1 MTERASKHQKIS
13 TSGMLSPTEIAERSF
28 AVARKGLSPNEVR
41 SFLRRVAD
49 SVGMAQQREQDL
61 RSDIEKLEAKLA
73 EPVELDE
80 RELLDALGEE
90 TARVLRSAQDAA
102 DAIRVKADERAL
114 RIVREAQ
121 EEGQRLRE
129 TTERIV
135 AEQRQN
141 AEDVASEIRET
152 AERNA
157 RESSERAA
165 AAAAEIKAEAERN
178 ADSAVEEARTKGRE
192 MVAEA
197 RSVRERILT
206 DLTRRRNDLEA
217 QIDAL
222 KSERERL
229 VEAHRVVQRAVAEA
243 GAALTGATGSEADAA
258 VPPDA
263 PDLPDFMGTRE
274 PADTAGAESPSTP
287 EPGSEP
293 EAESHDEQPAPNG
306 NGAEPKG
313 DGGRKGVRAYV
324 RGALGYERS
333 EADGADG
340 EEEAPVSGSDVEGDD
355 GDAADA
361 IFAKLRS
368 ADADGPT
375 AGSEDSPAGDD
386 TDTTDDVADASVDE
400 AVGIGDTE
408 PADDDPASVALR
420 ERGESLAAQRTE
432 LAKALKRQ
440 LREDQNEL
448 LDALRKKRGKL
459 TSEKLLPGEAE
470 VRTAWTEVVRGPATT
485 AYHASGPDA
494 ELPTELLD
502 DLVGRVVV
510 VQREAIAAAIDD
522 DAADTDEI
530 VESIRAR
537 YREWKS
543 ASVDQ
548 WVDDILVTAHAQGAF
563 DVVQDGTVLRWVVDP
578 DSGCGPDCEDNMLE
592 PTRAGE
598 PFPTGQTHPPAYP
611 GCRCLVVPLD
621 DATAETLG
629 IATSAAS

>member
-1 MTERASKHQKIS
+1 MTERASQHQKIS

-61 RSDIEKLEAKLA
+61 RSDIERLEAKLA

-165 AAAAEIKAEAERN
+165 TAAAEIKAEAERT

-206 DLTRRRNDLEA
+206 DLTKRRNDLEA
-217 QIDAL
+217 QINAL

-243 GAALTGATGSEADAA
+243 GAALTGATGPEADAA
-258 VPPDA
+258 VPPDV
-263 PDLPDFMGTRE
+263 PDFMGTTE
-274 PADTAGAESPSTP
+274 PTDTTGAESPSTP
-287 EPGSEP
+287 EPTSEP
-293 EAESHDEQPAPNG
+293 EAESDDEPPAPNG
-306 NGAEPKG
+306 NGAEAGG

-324 RGALGYERS
+324 RGALGYEKS
-333 EADGADG
+333 EADGSDR
-340 EEEAPVSGSDVEGDD
+340 EEEASASGSDVDVDD

-375 AGSEDSPAGDD
+375 AGSEDPPASDD
-386 TDTTDDVADASVDE
+386 TDTADDVPDDTVDE
-400 AVGIGDTE
+400 AVTIADTG
-408 PADDDPASVALR
+408 PTDDDPASVALR

-470 VRTAWTEVVRGPATT
+470 ARTAWTEVVRGPATT
-485 AYHASGPDA
+485 AYHASGSDA
-494 ELPTELLD
+494 ELPAELLD

-510 VQREAIAAAIDD
+510 VQRETIAAAIDD
-522 DAADTDEI
+522 DTADPDEI

-563 DVVQDGTVLRWVVDP
+563 DVVEDGTVLRWVVDP